1 VNVTKE
7 RITTIICTIL
17 VFISITV
24 TMYYELDKS
33 YSRCYNCERIIKN
46 QSDLDTKETNEET
59 EKPVKT
65 TSTDKLEDVQLLQ
78 NRIVIVDIVDYET
91 ALSLTKF
98 PEYVTEEMKSV
109 IMKYAYKTMNDEQYS
124 KCVIIG
130 MTDDISDNGIISHFV
145 FNGHQYLCVWFNKE
159 SYRYITIYDKLISDL
174 PKRYGTV
181 HNVGGH

>member
-1 VNVTKE
+1 MNVTKE
-7 RITTIICTIL
+7 RIITIICTIL

-33 YSRCYNCERIIKN
+33 YSKCYNCERIIKN
-46 QSDLDTKETNEET
+46 QSDLDTKETNEER
-59 EKPVKT
+59 EKSVKT

-91 ALSLTKF
+91 ALALTKF
-98 PEYVTEEMKSV
+98 PEYITEEMKSV
-109 IMKYAYKTMNDEQYS
+109 IMKYAYKTMNDGQYS

-130 MTDDISDNGIISHFV
+130 MTDDDSDNGIISHFI

-159 SYRYITIYDKLISDL
+159 SHRYITIYDKLISDL
-174 PKRYGTV
+174 PEDMGQFIM
-181 HNVGGH
+181 